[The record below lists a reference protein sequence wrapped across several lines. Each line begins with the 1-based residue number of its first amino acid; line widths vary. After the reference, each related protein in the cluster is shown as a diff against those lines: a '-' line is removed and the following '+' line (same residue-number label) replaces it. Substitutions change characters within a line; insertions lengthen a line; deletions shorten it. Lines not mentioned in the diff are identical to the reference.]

1 MKRKS
6 TSHDHDE
13 EEEEQKTKEKS
24 EYSGRLR
31 DAALLEG
38 VCVPP
43 PDASQK
49 HLLATHTRT
58 RARARARSHAAVCQD
73 TRAASV

>member
-1 MKRKS
+1 MKKKKS
-6 TSHDHDE
+6 TSNDHDE
-13 EEEEQKTKEKS
+13 EEEEQKTKEKR

-43 PDASQK
+43 PENTCS
-49 HLLATHTRT
+49 HTHTHT
-58 RARARARSHAAVCQD
+58 HPLTCCCQD
-73 TRAASV
+73 THAASV